1 MSRLVI
7 VRAYIIKL
15 FDSQYFIHD
24 IKGQIDLYTIASCKR
39 NNIGRKHLKPF
50 PR

>member
-15 FDSQYFIHD
+15 FD
-24 IKGQIDLYTIASCKR
+24 IKGQIDVYTIASCKR

>member
-1 MSRLVI
+1 MSKLI
-7 VRAYIIKL
+7 TAYIIKL
-15 FDSQYFIHD
+15 FNSQYFIRD
-24 IKGQIDLYTIASCKR
+24 IKEQIDVYSTPSCKR